1 MEHDLRHFGQEKEAM
16 PYIAGGEVRDGA
28 LSVDALP
35 LTPTPSALALYLAFR
50 ELKAPYLTCSRCN
63 NVTFI
68 NVQRIRPKIHDH
80 DESRLSEY
88 ELLPICSGCGST
100 KYLRAGVV
108 SFQDKIEEEQ
118 IAIKEF
124 ERKRVPATALI
135 QRIARGHLDR
145 VAFKRRL
152 LEREQYLRRINYC
165 ATLIQARV
173 RGMQAR
179 RCAIIE
185 RCLRI
190 IKAMHSSILTFA
202 LRARPDRPSVFWYD
216 NPAER
221 NIFFWNYRE
230 FVRRSGGRPALIKV
244 EKNVLEITRRML
256 QREYALVSRIQSRWR
271 GLTTRFVYFEF
282 KRQQAWWKGI
292 QQSPAIKIQRLVRAH
307 HSRKRCRAL
316 KLETQYPTQ
325 REAYRQEMLAREKKQ
340 AAKAFRAR
348 LLAKY
353 RVEFQ
358 VDNTTRMLALPT
370 TSVASASLATDER
383 TEPATIDPETYQHL
397 QYSLKTSGPARS
409 VNKNA
414 NSQRFAEMKQRLA
427 FKHLQR
433 QSSLLPHQP
442 KQRLRG
448 PMLHILQARQLQS
461 DK

>member
-1 MEHDLRHFGQEKEAM
+1 MNT
-16 PYIAGGEVRDGA
+16 
-28 LSVDALP
+28 LS

-50 ELKAPYLTCSRCN
+50 DLKTPYLTCSRCN

-68 NVQRIRPKIHDH
+68 NVQRIRPNNHDH

-88 ELLPICSGCGST
+88 EQLPICSGCGST

-135 QRIARGHLDR
+135 QRIARGYLGR

-152 LEREQYLRRINYC
+152 LERERYLRRINRC

-190 IKAMHSSILTFA
+190 IKAMHPSILTFA
-202 LRARPDRPSVFWYD
+202 LRARPDRPPVFWYD

-230 FVRRSGGRPALIKV
+230 FVRRSGCRPTLIKV

-256 QREYALVSRIQSRWR
+256 QREYTLVSRIQSRWR
-271 GLTTRFVYFEF
+271 GLTTRLVYFEF

-292 QQSPAIKIQRLVRAH
+292 QQSPAIKIQRLVRGH
-307 HSRKRCRAL
+307 RSRKRCRAL
-316 KLETQYPTQ
+316 KVGTQYPTQ
-325 REAYRQEMLAREKKQ
+325 CEAYRQEMQARERKQ

-358 VDNTTRMLALPT
+358 VDKTTRMLALPK
-370 TSVASASLATDER
+370 TSIASSSASDDER
-383 TEPATIDPETYQHL
+383 TESTTVGPETHQHL
-397 QYSLKTSGPARS
+397 QYSLKTPGPARS

-427 FKHLQR
+427 AKHQPR
-433 QSSLLPHQP
+433 QPRALPHQP

-461 DK
+461 DT